1 MFLGHAP
8 ELIILLVLLI
18 VVCLI
23 PFFCIRYFVT
33 LHARTTA
40 RELDRRQSER
50 PAD

>member
-1 MFLGHAP
+1 MFLGHVP

-18 VVCLI
+18 VVGLI
-23 PFFCIRYFVT
+23 PFLCIRYFVT